1 MSRKN
6 HQKIDGRLLR
16 TDKRIGH
23 LKQKQIEKINAWLY
37 EAYQRQYQTLNR
49 PPDKRHNRAIVNA
62 AYDKIEAADIWIPYE
77 EVRKYYLRQKSK
89 FEKRMKREQNR
100 ILKKTEY

>member
-16 TDKRIGH
+16 TNKRMGH
-23 LKQKQIEKINAWLY
+23 LKQKQIEKISDWLY
-37 EAYQRQYQTLNR
+37 EAYQMHYQTLNR

-100 ILKKTEY
+100 ILKKTD

>member
-37 EAYQRQYQTLNR
+37 EAYRMQYQTLNR
-49 PPDKRHNRAIVNA
+49 PPDKRHNQAIVNA
-62 AYDKIEAADIWIPYE
+62 VYDKIEAADIWIPYGE
-77 EVRKYYLRQKSK
+77 IWKYYLKKKSK
-89 FEKRMKREQNR
+89 FEKRIKKEENR
-100 ILKKTEY
+100 ILEETD

>member
-16 TDKRIGH
+16 TDKRMGH

-49 PPDKRHNRAIVNA
+49 PPDKRQNRAIVNA
-62 AYDKIEAADIWIPYE
+62 AYDKIEAADIWIPYG
-77 EVRKYYLRQKSK
+77 EVQKYYLKQKSK
-89 FEKRMKREQNR
+89 FEKRMENEQNR
-100 ILKKTEY
+100 ILKKTD

>member
-6 HQKIDGRLLR
+6 HQTIDGRLLR

-37 EAYQRQYQTLNR
+37 EAYRVQYQTLNR
-49 PPDKRHNRAIVNA
+49 PPDKREIVNA
-62 AYDKIEAADIWIPYE
+62 AYDKIEAADIWIPYG
-77 EVRKYYLRQKSK
+77 EVQKYYLKQKSK
-89 FEKRMKREQNR
+89 FEKRMENEQNR
-100 ILKKTEY
+100 ILKETD

>member
-6 HQKIDGRLLR
+6 HQTIDGRLLR

-37 EAYQRQYQTLNR
+37 EAYRVQYQTLNR
-49 PPDKRHNRAIVNA
+49 PPDKRHNREIVSA
-62 AYDKIEAADIWIPYE
+62 VYDKIEAADIWIPYG
-77 EVRKYYLRQKSK
+77 EVQKYYLRQKSK
-89 FEKRMKREQNR
+89 FEKRMKEEQNR
-100 ILKKTEY
+100 ILRKTD

>member
-16 TDKRIGH
+16 TDRRIGH

-62 AYDKIEAADIWIPYE
+62 AYDKIEAADIWIPYG
-77 EVRKYYLRQKSK
+77 EVQKYYLKQKSK
-89 FEKRMKREQNR
+89 FEKRMENEQNR
-100 ILKKTEY
+100 ILKKTD